1 MIEYEVGRFF
11 EWGRLPGV
19 QAGWGVALVGI
30 AVLGCAFFSWLEFRL
45 GWSKRSLWLAILRVG
60 GLVAILIWF
69 LDPRLRVRAERH
81 YWSKVVLLLDTSSS
95 MLFPAELPYPQ
106 GGKPDGSPA
115 GGRIPAGSSRWEEA
129 VKLLSQGRLC
139 EYVAGDHETAVYLF
153 DEGLPRLL
161 GVWHKAGQRKQ
172 SADES
177 GGKPT
182 EVPPSTQR
190 KEGDAREASNLAGEK
205 EIALGEEILRRLQ
218 ELSPNGRETRL
229 GDALL
234 HVLKEHQGEALA
246 GIIVLS
252 DGGQNAGTSIAE
264 AVQFARELHVPILT
278 LGFGPT
284 KAAPDVRIAQLEV
297 PSQVRPKDPFPVVVV
312 VGGEN
317 WEGPVRVE
325 ISLQPTG
332 ANGGFAAESQGQ
344 RDPSTQE
351 AGRTSGAATEEKG
364 TFQARVEDSFS
375 GEVNLPGD
383 QSGFQEAR
391 TVTLSKE
398 NSSTAVRFEVALTQI
413 GRYRVVAQVV
423 PGETDLVQE
432 NNVRE
437 AQVEVVDRPLRV
449 LLLAGGPS
457 RDYQFLRSLLYR
469 DVNVFSAVLL
479 QSAQP
484 GISQEADEVLTAFPQ
499 SLEELSEYDCVVAID
514 PDWRKLAA
522 GESYLSKVLET
533 VERWVAEQGGGL
545 ILCAGAVHAGDTV
558 AGWGADP
565 RCETILRL
573 YPVVLR
579 RELAPLALGMYT
591 SSDPWP
597 LQLTLEGRAA
607 PYLSLEPGDRSAE
620 EVWKRFSGVF
630 SCLQAVE
637 AKKGA
642 TVLAHFS
649 DPRSFELGRPPIY
662 WAEQF
667 YGAGRVFYI
676 GSPETWRLRV
686 LDERYFERFW
696 SQLIRHVA
704 QGRLHRGSLRLLL
717 TTDREVYFQGDT
729 VFLRVQAWD
738 ARMNPLER
746 DVFPIQIS
754 GPEGFWS
761 SVSLPAVPG
770 ERGSFRGSFLPR
782 KLGEYVVVAAPPDDA
797 TQQVQR
803 RFRVEL
809 PQLEERQLVR
819 NEPLLR
825 QLAESTG
832 GHYYR
837 DPILAVDPAS
847 EEFVLRR
854 LPERTRVEPVLGA
867 ALRPTFGHLLAAVL
881 GVNFRENG
889 SVSEREWAR
898 WVEGLRVPLDWVL
911 LGIAIFLLSCEWTLR
926 RLWKMS

>member
-1 MIEYEVGRFF
+1 MIEYEVGRLF

-45 GWSKRSLWLAILRVG
+45 GWTKRSLWLAFLRVG
-60 GLVAILIWF
+60 GLVAILVWF
-69 LDPRLRVRAERH
+69 LDPRLRIQAERH

-95 MLFPAELPYPQ
+95 MLFPAELPYSE
-106 GGKPDGSPA
+106 GGKPDGAPGGGSILA
-115 GGRIPAGSSRWEEA
+115 GNSRWDEA

-139 EYVAGDHETAVYLF
+139 DHLAGNHETIVYLF

-161 GVWHKAGQRKQ
+161 GVWHKVGQRAQ
-172 SADES
+172 AADAS
-177 GGKPT
+177 GGNAT
-182 EVPPSTQR
+182 WLRPSLES
-190 KEGDAREASNLAGEK
+190 KETNEGEASNLVRQE
-205 EIALGEEILRRLQ
+205 EIALGEEILGRLR
-218 ELSPNGRETRL
+218 ELTPTGRETRL
-229 GDALL
+229 GDAL
-234 HVLKEHQGEALA
+234 VQILKDHQGEALA

-264 AVQFARELHVPILT
+264 AVQVARELQVPILT

-284 KAAPDVRIAQLEV
+284 KATPDVRIAQLEV

-312 VGGEN
+312 VAGEN
-317 WEGPVRVE
+317 WEGPVQVE
-325 ISLQPTG
+325 ISLRPVGTDE
-332 ANGGFAAESQGQ
+332 GFSAVSPGQ
-344 RDPSTQE
+344 RDSSAQG
-351 AGRTSGAATEEKG
+351 AGRPLGAATEEKAV
-364 TFQARVEDSFS
+364 FHARVEDSAS
-375 GEVNLPGD
+375 VRVNLPAD
-383 QSGFQEAR
+383 RSGVQEAR
-391 TVTLSKE
+391 SVTLSKE
-398 NSSTAVRFEVALTQI
+398 DSSATVRFEVALTQT
-413 GRYRVVAQVV
+413 GRYRVLAQVV
-423 PGETDLVQE
+423 PGGTDLLKE
-432 NNVRE
+432 NNARE

-449 LLLAGGPS
+449 LVLAGGPS

-469 DVNVFSAVLL
+469 DLNVFSAVLL
-479 QSAQP
+479 QSAPP
-484 GISQEADEVLTAFPQ
+484 GISQEADEVLTGFPQ
-499 SLEELSEYDCVVAID
+499 SLEELSGYDCIVAID

-522 GESYLSKVLET
+522 GEAYLSKVLET
-533 VERWVAEQGGGL
+533 LERWVAEQGGGL
-545 ILCAGAVHAGDTV
+545 ILCAGAVHAGDSV
-558 AGWGADP
+558 AGWRADP
-565 RCETILRL
+565 RCDTILRL

-579 RELAPLALGMYT
+579 RDLAPSALGMYT

-597 LQLTLEGRAA
+597 LQLTLEGRSA

-620 EVWKRFSGVF
+620 EVWRRFPGVF

-662 WAEQF
+662 LAEQF

-676 GSPETWRLRV
+676 GSLETWRLRS
-686 LDERYFERFW
+686 LDERHFERFW

-704 QGRLHRGSLRLLL
+704 QGRLYRGSPRLLL
-717 TTDREVYFQGDT
+717 TTDREGYFQGDT

-738 ARMNPLER
+738 ARMDPLER

-761 SVSLPAVPG
+761 RVNLTSIPG
-770 ERGSFRGSFLPR
+770 ERGSFRGSFLPQ
-782 KLGEYVVVAAPPDDA
+782 KLGEYIVVAVPPDDA

-837 DPILAVDPAS
+837 APALAVDPSS
-847 EEFVLRR
+847 EEFVLKR

-881 GVNFRENG
+881 GVNVRENG

-898 WVEGLRVPLDWVL
+898 WLEGLRVPLDWVL
-911 LGIAIFLLSCEWTLR
+911 LGIAVFLLSCEWALR